1 MSEFPGLDMINT
13 KLSALTTRIEA
24 LEFNI
29 GTVKIPIPESIE
41 IKIMPDGETII
52 YRKE

>member
-1 MSEFPGLDMINT
+1 MAIDPDVKLL
-13 KLSALTTRIEA
+13 LSALTVRIEA
-24 LEFNI
+24 LEFNS
-29 GTVKIPIPESIE
+29 GTVEIPIPESIE

>member
-1 MSEFPGLDMINT
+1 MAIDPDVEVR
-13 KLSALTTRIEA
+13 LSALTDRIEA
-24 LEFNI
+24 LELNS
-29 GTVKIPIPESIE
+29 GNVEIPIPESIE